1 MSLGDIR
8 DIMEDVERDPL
19 VLEQDWVM
27 AVAIKRKM
35 TQPVIL
41 ISLI

>member
-1 MSLGDIR
+1 
-8 DIMEDVERDPL
+8 
-19 VLEQDWVM
+19 M

-41 ISLI
+41 ISLIWFYLYYIIISFI